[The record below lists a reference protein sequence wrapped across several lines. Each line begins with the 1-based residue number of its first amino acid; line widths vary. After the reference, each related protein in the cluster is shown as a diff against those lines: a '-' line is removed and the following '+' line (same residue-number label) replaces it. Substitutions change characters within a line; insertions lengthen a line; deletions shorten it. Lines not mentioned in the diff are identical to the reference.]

1 MSDLKTV
8 LPPPPPLM
16 GRSDRAGKLAQ
27 PAQAWLRAVREGGK
41 LRNAP
46 TCKYPPPRPS
56 PTRGEGGADRASL
69 RVVTICLAPLL
80 AALAVGQPAAAQRA
94 SALPAGFVHLRVID
108 PSIRQDMRYATPFNF
123 TGKRVPGYEAGECIL
138 LRPVAVALARAQRRL
153 MAQGFA
159 LKVYDCYRPVRAV
172 RSFITWAQG
181 PEPDTMGPIFSP
193 HVPKQEQFARGFL
206 AKRSRHSLG
215 IAVDVGLVRASDPVF
230 PTPST
235 AGRCDG
241 PFAARARESSLDFGT
256 AYDCSSPLS
265 ATASSR
271 ISAEARANRNRLK
284 QALAA
289 EGFRNYRL
297 EWWHYDFTGATA
309 PLRSHDFPVR

>member
-1 MSDLKTV
+1 MPATSAGTTRW
-8 LPPPPPLM
+8 
-16 GRSDRAGKLAQ
+16 GFCRSVFLIV
-27 PAQAWLRAVREGGK
+27 AVF
-41 LRNAP
+41 
-46 TCKYPPPRPS
+46 
-56 PTRGEGGADRASL
+56 
-69 RVVTICLAPLL
+69 
-80 AALAVGQPAAAQRA
+80 AATHPAAAQRA
-94 SALPAGFVHLRVID
+94 AAALPAGFVHLRTVD

-138 LRPVAVALARAQRRL
+138 LRPAAEALARAQARL
-153 MAQGFA
+153 MAQGYS
-159 LKVYDCYRPVRAV
+159 LKVYDCYRPERAV

-193 HVPKQEQFARGFL
+193 LVPKHEQFARGFL

-215 IAVDVGLVRASDPVF
+215 IAVDVGLVRAEDPVF

-241 PFAARARESSLDFGT
+241 PFAGRARESSLDFGT

-265 ATASSR
+265 ATASPR
-271 ISAEARANRNRLK
+271 ISAEAQANRARLK

-297 EWWHYDFTGATA
+297 EWWHYDFAGATA